1 MTKTR
6 CKFMVAEVTE
16 CQPIQRHEPEYDDGG
31 KIVGYKVVGASRRQR
46 VKLSAEYDQS
56 NPEDQRFQ
64 TATPTGRLEM
74 EIDNPARI
82 DFFKP
87 GESYYIDLVRCDDDA
102 AAA

>member
-16 CQPIQRHEPEYDDGG
+16 RQPHPRYEPKADGS
-31 KIVGYKVVGASRRQR
+31 GYELVSLDRRQR
-46 VKLSAEYDQS
+46 VKLHAEYDQS

-64 TATPTGRLEM
+64 TATPTGHLEM

-87 GESYYIDLVRCDDDA
+87 GESYYIDLVRCDDDQNTA
-102 AAA
+102 AA